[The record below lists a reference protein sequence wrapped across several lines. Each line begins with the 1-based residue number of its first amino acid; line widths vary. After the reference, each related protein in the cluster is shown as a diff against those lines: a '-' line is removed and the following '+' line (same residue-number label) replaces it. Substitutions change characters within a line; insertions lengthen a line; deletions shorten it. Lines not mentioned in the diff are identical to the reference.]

1 MEITP
6 TKVLLEHLMQSHAHI
21 TMPKIYRAPDSL
33 SLVVFFSI
41 TNILNNFFFH
51 KCRNYCDVR
60 SSVLVFVEMK
70 FKNVFFSTL
79 IRARIFDAPEDKK
92 KWLICFLFCYIVME
106 MSIFFYKACW
116 VGLCRLKFVFTKIE
130 HAEQKKTIIVHD
142 SEKNIVEMTWFQIYI
157 YD

>member
-33 SLVVFFSI
+33 SLVVFFFSI
-41 TNILNNFFFH
+41 TNILNYIFFH

-70 FKNVFFSTL
+70 FKKCLFFQRLLEHEYLTHRK
-79 IRARIFDAPEDKK
+79 IKK
-92 KWLICFLFCYIVME
+92 MINLFFILLHRNGNEYFFL
-106 MSIFFYKACW
+106 
-116 VGLCRLKFVFTKIE
+116 
-130 HAEQKKTIIVHD
+130 
-142 SEKNIVEMTWFQIYI
+142 
-157 YD
+157 